1 MLEIL
6 SYHSLNE
13 VEYINQLKKELSEQG
28 LLEYEKKEVVKL
40 EPSKRAKE
48 LVSKNKIFYV
58 KNERYPR
65 EKAELIACKRDEV
78 IKDLIALEVPFF
90 SKDIS
95 EKKMEF
101 DGKMEE
107 NYDFKRNFS
116 FGEKLCFE
124 VVAKAMNILKI
135 SMREVK
141 LFNPD
146 FKSKKEFYESFLRNL
161 KFNFDKRQ
169 NFKKENQLELAKF
182 ILQNFKSAL
191 MKEQKQSYEV
201 SNFEARE
208 LEETGVRSIFT
219 SKKYKIANMSGFT
232 IRSGVRIGIFR
243 FY

>member
-1 MLEIL
+1 M
-6 SYHSLNE
+6 
-13 VEYINQLKKELSEQG
+13 
-28 LLEYEKKEVVKL
+28 
-40 EPSKRAKE
+40 
-48 LVSKNKIFYV
+48 

-146 FKSKKEFYESFLRNL
+146 FKSKKKFYESFLRNL

-219 SKKYKIANMSGFT
+219 SKKIQDSKYEWLYYTKWSEDSGLEEKFLGFIDERAHMIDEKIW
-232 IRSGVRIGIFR
+232 RVD
-243 FY
+243 YP

>member
-1 MLEIL
+1 M
-6 SYHSLNE
+6 
-13 VEYINQLKKELSEQG
+13 
-28 LLEYEKKEVVKL
+28 
-40 EPSKRAKE
+40 
-48 LVSKNKIFYV
+48 

-208 LEETGVRSIFT
+208 LEETGVRSIFI